1 MVFGDFTCEC
11 PTGLS
16 GKNCSLNIDDC
27 IGVFCGNGTCVD
39 LINDYMCDCAI
50 GFNGTNCTNNI
61 DDCSPGICNNGD
73 CIDQVNNYTCSCFDG
88 YTGDKCLID
97 IDECAT
103 DPCVNGTCVNLVNAY
118 MCNCTAGFDGTNCS
132 NDINDCAPNPC
143 VHGSCTDRVENYTCA
158 CDTGF
163 TGRNCSID
171 INDCD
176 PNPCDS
182 CGNCTD
188 LLNDYNCTCPA
199 GFSGKNCSIDINEC
213 TPGVCGNGTCVDK
226 LNGYYCDC
234 DLGFNGT
241 NCLNNIDD
249 CAINHCANGGTCVDG
264 VANYTCQ
271 CAPGHTGYNCSI
283 ALLSTSQINIIDVTQ
298 FSMLVKYNPVPD
310 AIYYIV
316 KVAYLDTIEQN
327 KTTTNISVPV
337 NGLLPGRVYSV
348 SVYVMY
354 VEGISQAS
362 DVHQQITVADNVT
375 NLFVYNVTSS
385 ALNVRWA
392 LSAYGHNSTLVKIF
406 PDSVPERTVTT
417 NSTHFSNLLAGT
429 NYTVSVQS
437 QNAAGLSAPT
447 TFSFQTA
454 PGKPENV
461 RITTAHT
468 SLNISFDAMQGAVL
482 YRVTISHNLAKN
494 TTSTYVYFDG
504 LNDGM
509 QYTVSVVAF
518 SRNQLVL
525 GVLSSLPSDPISIS
539 TYINA
544 CKPSPC
550 VNGSCLINKN
560 NYTCECEAGFTG
572 MNCSIDI
579 DDCKPNPCV
588 NGSCTDQV
596 NNYTCSCD
604 PTFKGR
610 NCSQA
615 LLSTPQIKIT
625 DITQFSML
633 VEYEPVSDAI
643 YYTVKV
649 AHVDM
654 VEKNITSTNISVPVN
669 GLLPGRDYSISVYVM
684 YVEGIS
690 QASDVHQQ
698 ITVADNLT
706 NLLVYDVTS
715 YSINVIWTLAAYGQ
729 VSTLVKIF
737 PGSVPEQTV
746 TTNSTHFSNLL
757 AGTNYT
763 VSVQSQNA
771 AGLSAPTNFSFQTAP
786 GKPENVRIVTAH
798 TSLNISFDAMQGA
811 VLYRVTISPN
821 LAKNTTSTHVSF
833 HGLNDGMQYTVSVVA
848 FSPNQLVL
856 GVISSLPS
864 DPISISTYINSC
876 TPNPCMNG
884 KCSVDKNNYTCE
896 CEAGFTGRNCSIDID
911 DCSPNP
917 CVNSMDCIDRVN
929 DYQCDCTPGFV
940 GKNCE
945 KSYDD
950 CHNVSC
956 NSFECVDGFL
966 SYTCNCKNGYSGKNC
981 EIEPSICYGV
991 ECKDRALCVN
1001 GTCVCKDGYDGNGD
1015 VCIVKCETQ
1024 NITGDS
1030 GTNYTFIGRPLGRS
1044 NSVQKCNGS
1053 RSIAEAECKEDGD
1066 FHFLNELPCSVNL
1079 GSLANNI
1086 QENVANITAEQV
1098 HTYST
1103 QVTLLTSNFNSNT
1116 SESSG
1121 SVEQVE
1127 EAANL
1132 ITQLSNVSTNIKMS
1146 VETTTNFLLAVSNVG
1161 TAVSSPTSNEIPQNE
1176 TAIIKRQLA
1185 KAVTVFVESMEL
1197 PPDELENEIILDTM
1211 SVKAKRLPSSLFA
1224 SQKKRSAHQEVF
1236 DITSSPY
1243 IGFNRTHV
1251 SPTLSFPYTLLRG
1264 LSRST
1269 TFKMVLFKSTSLFP
1283 TKQKDVS
1290 KFSQVTQFVISG
1302 NNNSYG
1308 GKVQLINNDIKVTPM
1323 QPVPSKPQRLYQLEC
1338 AKYNQNT
1345 EDWDKKD
1352 CEFEPGVGTTP
1363 SRCQCDS
1370 KYNPYS
1376 EEIEEQ
1382 QQGSTFSCLV
1392 KEVYFPSAKVLS
1404 IVSKIGL
1411 WISLFGVFLTFV
1423 IYISI
1428 KQLRNRQPTIFILNI
1443 CVCLF
1448 IVYITFLFGI
1458 QATETKTTCDASA
1471 MILHYALLAFWFWC
1485 GANTLN
1491 LYKLIVKVFGSPDT
1505 LTPCVLY
1512 STCYG
1517 LPLLIVGINAGATIF
1532 TTDLSLPE
1540 GEDSNYRHS
1549 AKCWLRH
1556 YSLYFG
1562 FLLPMGL
1569 IILFN
1574 VVVFVLVISKLTC
1587 KRDKI
1592 RSSKSQKNS
1601 AKEGL
1606 SLAVTLCFMMG
1617 FAWIFGYFLLIDGD
1631 LKLIEV
1637 MSWLFTLFN
1646 AGQGITI
1653 FYFNCLKQ
1661 NQARRLWLDPLL
1673 AQCCN
1678 KKPITKV
1685 ESVELSQTT
1694 NLSKL

>member
-163 TGRNCSID
+163 TGRNCSIDINDCDPNPCDSCGNCTDLLNDYNCTCPAGFSGKNCSIDINECTPGVCGNGTCVDMLQGYYCNCDIGFNGTNCTNNIDDCAINHCANGGTCVDGVANYTCQCVPGYTGYNCSTD

-572 MNCSIDI
+572 M
-579 DDCKPNPCV
+579 
-588 NGSCTDQV
+588 
-596 NNYTCSCD
+596 
-604 PTFKGR
+604 
-610 NCSQA
+610 
-615 LLSTPQIKIT
+615 
-625 DITQFSML
+625 
-633 VEYEPVSDAI
+633 
-643 YYTVKV
+643 
-649 AHVDM
+649 
-654 VEKNITSTNISVPVN
+654 
-669 GLLPGRDYSISVYVM
+669 
-684 YVEGIS
+684 
-690 QASDVHQQ
+690 
-698 ITVADNLT
+698 
-706 NLLVYDVTS
+706 
-715 YSINVIWTLAAYGQ
+715 
-729 VSTLVKIF
+729 
-737 PGSVPEQTV
+737 
-746 TTNSTHFSNLL
+746 
-757 AGTNYT
+757 
-763 VSVQSQNA
+763 
-771 AGLSAPTNFSFQTAP
+771 
-786 GKPENVRIVTAH
+786 
-798 TSLNISFDAMQGA
+798 
-811 VLYRVTISPN
+811 
-821 LAKNTTSTHVSF
+821 
-833 HGLNDGMQYTVSVVA
+833 
-848 FSPNQLVL
+848 
-856 GVISSLPS
+856 
-864 DPISISTYINSC
+864 
-876 TPNPCMNG
+876 
-884 KCSVDKNNYTCE
+884 
-896 CEAGFTGRNCSIDID
+896 NCSIDID